1 MKPTRIALTL
11 GDPAGV
17 GPEIIAAAWPQLVEL
32 PGVLP
37 LVIGHPE
44 LMRRACDLRGVS
56 VDVTSIDA
64 APVDAAPVDGLD
76 RLPVGA
82 MPCLWR
88 AGDAVLDIQPGR
100 QSPAAGQAAYEGVT
114 LAARLALAGEID
126 AITTGPL
133 NKASLHAAGHYYP
146 GHTELLAEMCGVEK
160 FAMMLHL
167 PRGDRVCGR
176 VGMNVVH
183 VMLHTSM
190 RNALD
195 GLTIRGIVEAGELID
210 GFTAQLL
217 RARNIS
223 SSPRIAVCALNPHAG
238 EQSAFGDE
246 ETTLIEPAVEELRA
260 KNIDASGP
268 YPVDTLMAR
277 VADGE
282 FDGVVAMYHDQGHI
296 AVKLLDM
303 HRAVN
308 VTLGLPIVRTSV
320 AHGTAF
326 DKAWH
331 GTARADGL
339 VRAVELA
346 ALLAQS

>member
-1 MKPTRIALTL
+1 MKTTKIALTL

-44 LMRRACDLRGVS
+44 LMRRACALRGVS
-56 VDVTSIDA
+56 VDVEPMNDIDRWPA
-64 APVDAAPVDGLD
+64 GK
-76 RLPVGA
+76 
-82 MPCLWR
+82 MPCLWK
-88 AGDAVLDIQPGR
+88 AGDAVLGVEPAR
-100 QSPAAGQAAYEGVT
+100 QTAAAGQAAYDGVT
-114 LAARLALAGEID
+114 LAARLALARQVD

-133 NKASLHAAGHYYP
+133 NKASLHAAGHFYP

-167 PRGDRVCGR
+167 PPGDRVLGR

-190 RNALD
+190 RKSLD
-195 GLTIRGIVEAGELID
+195 GLTTRSIVEAGELIH

-217 RARNIS
+217 HARNIS
-223 SSPRIAVCALNPHAG
+223 STPRIAVCALNPHAG
-238 EQSAFGDE
+238 EQGAFGDE
-246 ETTLIEPAVEELRA
+246 EITLIEPAVRELLA
-260 KNIDASGP
+260 QNIDASGP

-277 VADGE
+277 VAGGE

-326 DKAWH
+326 DKAWQ

-339 VRAVELA
+339 VRAVEVA